1 MAYSEE
7 WGPSYWQKIIN
18 RVCILSF
25 ALQKH
30 LVLVYLT
37 IVFGL
42 NEGRKVVIFFKLRVF
57 LGARKAEGKKRFFS
71 DPLLVKNKL
80 YIMLFKRTVYRS
92 TLQWS
97 VYTTNTLVFIP

>member
-42 NEGRKVVIFFKLRVF
+42 NEGRKVAIFF
-57 LGARKAEGKKRFFS
+57 
-71 DPLLVKNKL
+71 
-80 YIMLFKRTVYRS
+80 
-92 TLQWS
+92 
-97 VYTTNTLVFIP
+97 

>member
-57 LGARKAEGKKRFFS
+57 FGRGARAEGKKCFF
-71 DPLLVKNKL
+71 
-80 YIMLFKRTVYRS
+80 F
-92 TLQWS
+92 
-97 VYTTNTLVFIP
+97 